1 MNILMVN
8 VPFSG
13 HVNPT
18 LPLAKELV
26 ARGHNVSYILTNEWK
41 ERIEATGAKFIPYDG
56 NADFK
61 IEFQNGKPKHF
72 FHAVKAWKYAYQTI
86 VSVGKEYDLLIYE
99 FFTFVAFAAAKK
111 IGIKV
116 VRQFSTF
123 AINNENINSILVSN
137 NREIKLLNNKL
148 FLKLITKLV
157 CGRIKLATSDI
168 ISEMLSVPVELNIVY
183 TVREFQSNSTS
194 FDESYIFVGP
204 SIEER
209 KCDTAIPY
217 DRIEKNIIYISMG
230 TLQNDQLNFY
240 KNCIQAFGNR
250 EGLSVIMSIG
260 NNIHCQELGD
270 IPENFYVYSFV
281 PQLEVLKHSKIF
293 ISHGGMN
300 SINEGLYYQN
310 RFVVIPMDMDQYAVA
325 QRIQELNLGYL
336 LNKSDVT
343 PELLW
348 TKIKA
353 LLENTEMEQNVK
365 SMSRIMQASKG
376 ARTAADS
383 IEEYYNRSIER

>member
-26 ARGHNVSYILTNEWK
+26 SRGHNVSYILTNEWK
-41 ERIEATGAKFIPYDG
+41 ERIEATGAKFIPYNG
-56 NADFK
+56 NANFK
-61 IEFQNGKPKHF
+61 IEFKNGKPTHLL
-72 FHAVKAWKYAYQTI
+72 HAIKAWKYAYQTI

-99 FFTFVAFAAAKK
+99 FFTFVAFAAANK

-116 VRQFSTF
+116 IRQFSTF

-137 NREIKLLNNKL
+137 NKEIKLLNNKI
-148 FLKLITKLV
+148 FLKLITKLI

-168 ISEMLSVPVELNIVY
+168 ISEIVSVPVELNIVY
-183 TVREFQSNSTS
+183 TVREFQSDSTS
-194 FDESYIFVGP
+194 FDDSYIFVGP

-209 KCDTAIPY
+209 RRETDIPY
-217 DRIEKNIIYISMG
+217 DRMQNIIYISMG
-230 TLQNDQLNFY
+230 TLQNDRLNFY
-240 KNCIQAFGNR
+240 KKCMQAFGNK
-250 EGLSVIMSIG
+250 EGISVIMSIG
-260 NNIHCQELGD
+260 NNIQCQELGD
-270 IPENFYVYSFV
+270 VPENFYIYSFV
-281 PQLEVLKHSKIF
+281 NQLEVLKHSKIF

-300 SINEGLYYQN
+300 SINEGLYYEN
-310 RFVVIPMDMDQYAVA
+310 RFLVIPMDMDQYAVA
-325 QRIQELNLGYL
+325 KRIQELNLGYL

-348 TKIKA
+348 MKVKA
-353 LLENTEMEQNVK
+353 LLENTDMEQNIK
-365 SMSRIMQASKG
+365 NMSKTMQASKG
-376 ARTAADS
+376 ARTAADC
-383 IEEYYNRSIER
+383 IEEYCNKN